1 MSIDSGVPGVANDL
15 LAHLAAVFVSFP
27 CMRLHT
33 LQTAA
38 AVPAAIIVWGAEEA
52 AHSITT
58 IAVIATMTFFI
69 LAHSCNKKDH
79 YNDEGKEE

>member
-38 AVPAAIIVWGAEEA
+38 AVPAVIVWGGEEA
-52 AHSITT
+52 AHGINT
-58 IAVIATMTFFI
+58 IAAMTTMSMVI
-69 LAHSCNKKDH
+69 LAHS
-79 YNDEGKEE
+79 